1 MVMWHTNAR
10 DISAG
15 DFDSCIP
22 LSQVTG
28 ETADISE
35 YLLMCYHIFKNSKI
49 LSRFSIQRVTHLE
62 LQTDGYIA
70 SLATNTIE
78 LNVFA

>member
-1 MVMWHTNAR
+1 MWHTTAR
-10 DISAG
+10 HISAG
-15 DFDSCIP
+15 DFDGYIP